1 MNDLDDDE
9 LTAAL
14 RAFVRDNTP
23 EHAPPG
29 LPAPGGERAIGRG
42 SYTRWLVAA
51 AVVVL
56 ASAAATGVWWSQRG
70 ASPPAGE
77 LVVLGQEGGSTDHL
91 PSTTA
96 TDWVTYADH
105 VLEVS
110 VTGERELAASDEEL
124 ERGEGLI
131 GREVTMSVDRVLWS
145 RPDPDRPAPDTVSWE
160 SWGWQFEGEESDRWP
175 VVGAGTSRLEPGHTY
190 VVAIAWEEARC
201 AEGDEPVPAR
211 WTPLGG
217 GAIVP
222 ADGGTIG
229 AGEFEGREQT
239 AAEAASGPT
248 DDPNRTLRQELA
260 GQDVAALTE
269 LLDSA
274 RAGTPETFT
283 PPAPCP

>member
-1 MNDLDDDE
+1 MNDLDDAE

-29 LPAPGGERAIGRG
+29 LPAPGRERATGRG

-51 AVVVL
+51 AIVVL
-56 ASAAATGVWWSQRG
+56 ASAAATGVWWSQRH

-160 SWGWQFEGEESDRWP
+160 SWGWQFEGEETDRWP
-175 VVGAGTSRLEPGHTY
+175 VVGAGTSRLETGHTY

-239 AAEAASGPT
+239 ASEAASGPT

-269 LLDSA
+269 LLDST

>member
-1 MNDLDDDE
+1 MNDLDDAD

-14 RAFVRDNTP
+14 RSFVRDNTP
-23 EHAPPG
+23 DQAPPA
-29 LPAPGGERAIGRG
+29 LAELSQERVTGRG

-51 AVVVL
+51 AIVVL
-56 ASAAATGVWWSQRG
+56 VSAAAAGAWWSQRD
-70 ASPPAGE
+70 ASSPGGQ

-110 VTGERELAASDEEL
+110 VTGEREVAVSDEDR

-131 GREVTMSVDRVLWS
+131 GREVTMSVDRVLWT
-145 RPDPDRPAPDTVSWE
+145 RPDPDRPAPGTVSWE
-160 SWGWQFEGEESDRWP
+160 SWGWQFEGDETDRWP

-217 GAIVP
+217 SAIVP

-229 AGEFEGREQT
+229 AGEFEGREQA
-239 AAEAASGPT
+239 AAEAASGST

-260 GQDVAALTE
+260 GQDVTALTR
-269 LLDSA
+269 LLDTT
-274 RAGTPETFT
+274 RAMDPETFT